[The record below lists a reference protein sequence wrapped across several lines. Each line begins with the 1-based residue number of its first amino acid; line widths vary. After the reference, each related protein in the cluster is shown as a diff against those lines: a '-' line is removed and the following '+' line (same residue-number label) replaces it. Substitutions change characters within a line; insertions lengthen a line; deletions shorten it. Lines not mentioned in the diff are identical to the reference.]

1 MLPVPTLL
9 PISHVHVTQDMQEMD
24 SCAQVCSLLEFYM
37 NINDKI
43 KRNNWILNIILIEFL
58 RHR

>member
-1 MLPVPTLL
+1 MLPVSTLL
-9 PISHVHVTQDMQEMD
+9 AISHVHVTQDMKEKD

>member
-9 PISHVHVTQDMQEMD
+9 AILHVHVTLDMKEMD
-24 SCAQVCSLLEFYM
+24 SCAQVCSLLEIYM
-37 NINDKI
+37 NINDNI
-43 KRNNWILNIILIEFL
+43 KRNNWILNIILIEFF